1 MIGSSIHSRW
11 YFNGVDMFKSIFG
24 EVTFSVGVGHLGE
37 KLGENQN
44 AQWAFG
50 RATTI
55 LGDFQKCPK

>member
-1 MIGSSIHSRW
+1 
-11 YFNGVDMFKSIFG
+11 MFKSIFG

-37 KLGENQN
+37 KLGKNQN